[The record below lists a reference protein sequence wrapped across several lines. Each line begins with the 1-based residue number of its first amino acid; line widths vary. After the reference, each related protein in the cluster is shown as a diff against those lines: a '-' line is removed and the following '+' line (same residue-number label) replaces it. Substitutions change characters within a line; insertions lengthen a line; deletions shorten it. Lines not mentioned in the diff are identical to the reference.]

1 MKRSP
6 LFTFNQGTKIIVADA
21 DAFPLDNAGGRKQ
34 IRQCDQIG
42 RIFAYWAVFTLASF
56 FNNNNNIT
64 ELAQIFG
71 SFFKVKVMY

>member
-1 MKRSP
+1 
-6 LFTFNQGTKIIVADA
+6 
-21 DAFPLDNAGGRKQ
+21 
-34 IRQCDQIG
+34 
-42 RIFAYWAVFTLASF
+42 VFTLASF